1 MGKGSLVRAF
11 TRFFVNNIDHPED
24 PAVRMQCGTLSSA
37 IGIVFNILLF
47 AVKFAVGTMVG
58 SVSIT
63 ADAVNNLSDAGSSV
77 IAWVSFKMSGK
88 PADQEHPFGH
98 ARIEYIATSLV
109 AVLILSIGIEL
120 LRTSYAKILQPNP
133 IDFHLF
139 SVVIL
144 AIAIVVKLLLY
155 LFNTSLGRH
164 IGSAVMRAAAIDS
177 LSDVAATSAVL
188 AATLFSPLIDFQLDG
203 YMGAGVAFFIMYS
216 GLRILK
222 ETMDRMLGQGPTK
235 EMSGKIDSYIRAY
248 AGVMGIH
255 DLVVHNYGPNRNFAS
270 VHVEVDAKV
279 DILESHELIDTI
291 ERQIEEDQGI
301 LLVIH
306 LDPVVKDDPKIEA
319 LKKMAEQVLTEID
332 SSLTLHDFRVVTG
345 HAYNKLIFDITA
357 PYACEITDRQLQ
369 EAVQSK
375 LRERDKR
382 LQTVITVDRAAT
394 PPH

>member
-11 TRFFVNNIDHPED
+11 SKLFIKNIDHPED
-24 PAVRMQCGTLSSA
+24 AAVRMQCGLLSSA
-37 IGIVFNILLF
+37 IGIVFNVLLF
-47 AVKFAVGTMVG
+47 TVKFAVGTMVG

-77 IAWVSFKMSGK
+77 IALASFKMSGK

-98 ARIEYIATSLV
+98 ARIEYIATSVV
-109 AVLILSIGIEL
+109 AVIILSIGIEL

-133 IDFHLF
+133 IDFHLV

-144 AIAIVVKLLLY
+144 VLAIVVKLLLY
-155 LFNTSLGRH
+155 LFNTGLGRH
-164 IGSAVMRAAAIDS
+164 VGSTVMRATAIDS

-188 AATLFSPLIDFQLDG
+188 AATLISPLAGFQLDG

-216 GLRILK
+216 GFKILK
-222 ETMDRMLGQGPTK
+222 ETLDRMLGQGPTL
-235 EMSGKIDSYIRAY
+235 EMVGKIDAYIRAY
-248 AGVMGIH
+248 IGVMGIH
-255 DLVVHNYGPNRNFAS
+255 DLVVHDYGPNRSFAS

-301 LLVIH
+301 HLVIH
-306 LDPVVKDDPKIEA
+306 LDPVVRDDPKIDA
-319 LKKMAEQVLTEID
+319 LIKLAEQVLAEID
-332 SSLTLHDFRVVTG
+332 TSLTLHDFRVVTG

-357 PYACEITDRQLQ
+357 PFSYKITDRQLQ
-369 EAVQSK
+369 ETVQAK
-375 LRERDKR
+375 LHDRDKR
-382 LQTVITVDRAAT
+382 LQSVVTIDRAAIQ
-394 PPH
+394 PH